1 MLLKGYVYMYIYL
14 YIDRWWKANKRGIQQ
29 NSLYC
34 LLFGEMNTHTFKVL
48 ECSTFKNR

>member
-1 MLLKGYVYMYIYL
+1 MCTSDAKQ
-14 YIDRWWKANKRGIQQ
+14 RGIQQ

-48 ECSTFKNR
+48 ECSTFKIDNRSIIFISLLS